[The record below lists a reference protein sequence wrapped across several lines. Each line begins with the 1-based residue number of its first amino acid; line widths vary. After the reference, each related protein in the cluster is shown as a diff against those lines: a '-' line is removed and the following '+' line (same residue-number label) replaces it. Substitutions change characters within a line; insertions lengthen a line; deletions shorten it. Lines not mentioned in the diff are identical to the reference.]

1 VLLAGTVAI
10 GLAGASLWSRFALRR
25 LAGLSLILL
34 GYFVARALLDIA
46 ASNVE
51 TLIRYNVGQYR
62 HALDLTFAC
71 IAVAACFASA
81 MAPPGSPASA
91 PARAFVALV
100 WTGIV
105 LVVLAIATGALFAA
119 RDAAAV
125 WPGFPW

>member
-1 VLLAGTVAI
+1 MLLAGTVAI